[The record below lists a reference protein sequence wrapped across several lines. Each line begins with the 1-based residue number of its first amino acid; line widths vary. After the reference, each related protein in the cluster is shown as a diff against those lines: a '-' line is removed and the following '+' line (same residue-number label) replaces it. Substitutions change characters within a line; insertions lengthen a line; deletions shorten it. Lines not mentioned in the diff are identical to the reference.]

1 MWSRTTASP
10 RQSDG
15 LDVKAK
21 HEGMSENSNSPF
33 AVKNAVAALAAAG
46 LFAVGAAV
54 ACSATAAADP
64 APPEVPG
71 APAVPAPAPAPEPP
85 PPPGPTVPLMGA
97 PLGSNG
103 LSVLGQT
110 GTETAPGRLGVPNG
124 VDMSPGALLGQYAAP
139 SAPGGPPPT
148 EAPNLRAFNNG
159 YFFPQNEKPAAP
171 GQGTVVG
178 VEPGQEN
185 ADISGLDWMRQMH
198 TLYRN
203 GNLRGS
209 LLGQVPKEQLGEPL
223 PGTAPPPGTNIPQ
236 GLGENLPDPSAPP
249 PAAGPPPAPGAPV
262 PPVPPPAP

>member
-1 MWSRTTASP
+1 M
-10 RQSDG
+10 
-15 LDVKAK
+15 KAK
-21 HEGMSENSNSPF
+21 HEGMSENSDGAV
-33 AVKNAVAALAAAG
+33 AVKNAMATLAAAG

-71 APAVPAPAPAPEPP
+71 APAVAAPAQEPA
-85 PPPGPTVPLMGA
+85 PPPGPEVPLMGA
-97 PLGSNG
+97 PLGPGG

-159 YFFPQNEKPAAP
+159 HFFPQNEKPSAP

-198 TLYRN
+198 TMYRN
-203 GNLRGS
+203 GNLRGAM
-209 LLGQVPKEQLGEPL
+209 LGQLPKEQLGEPL
-223 PGTAPPPGTNIPQ
+223 PGTAPPPGTNIPS
-236 GLGENLPDPSAPP
+236 GLGENLPDPAAPGVP
-249 PAAGPPPAPGAPV
+249 VPAPPAP
-262 PPVPPPAP
+262 PAP

>member
-1 MWSRTTASP
+1 
-10 RQSDG
+10 
-15 LDVKAK
+15 
-21 HEGMSENSNSPF
+21 MSENSDSPF
-33 AVKNAVAALAAAG
+33 AVKDAVAALAAAG

-159 YFFPQNEKPAAP
+159 YFFPQNEKPSAP